1 MLIMKIEC
9 GPCRAKSRPNSEC
22 TWTAGR
28 SRNDAKAYREHIE
41 VLQQHIKT
49 LEQSAYLQ
57 DDMRNNEFSYHSE
70 TPTPSHTRSQQSGDG
85 YNPSPNSLN
94 VPDTS
99 LHGKFPSLPTTINEN
114 TSPASAM
121 VGSVETN
128 TGVAQEFYGRSS
140 ASNFMTQ
147 IRQAVAQQLG
157 DRSYTTNTAPFSSLG
172 MKKDSQRRKSQW
184 QDFNLDDCALPPKSR
199 ANALMSVYLDA
210 VHPLYPFIDRVALM
224 ESYESLFSSHSSIE
238 VDPSLLCALNLIFAL
253 SCQLDTTAAAEK
265 RQTSANV
272 FFRRAQKS
280 LDIWKMES
288 SLESVQVLLLLGQYL
303 QSTNEPLQCWVFVG
317 AATRMA
323 QSLGLHLP
331 ETSANV
337 GSIRQREILR
347 RVWHAC
353 ILMDRVL
360 AMTYGRPT
368 MISQVVASV
377 TPLPLPIDEEELSMG
392 TAEKDATSSSPSRLE
407 FFLHSLKLYEIME
420 ELLNA
425 TNSNIIRQN
434 TPSKASGVLGFCSAH
449 ATPLTE
455 IDDKLAAWEAELPDH
470 LRRLPNLQSP
480 ADSPSVN
487 VFYRQAVILRQR

>member
-1 MLIMKIEC
+1 MKIEC
-9 GPCRAKSRPNSEC
+9 GPCRAKSRPDSEC
-22 TWTAGR
+22 TWTVGR

-41 VLQQHIKT
+41 VLQQHIKS
-49 LEQSAYLQ
+49 LEQSACLQ
-57 DDMRNNEFSYHSE
+57 DDMRNNVFSYHSE
-70 TPTPSHTRSQQSGDG
+70 TPTPSHTRIQQSESS
-85 YNPSPNSLN
+85 YNPSPSSLN

-99 LHGKFPSLPTTINEN
+99 LHSKFTSLPTAINEN

-128 TGVAQEFYGRSS
+128 TGAAQEFYGGSS

-172 MKKDSQRRKSQW
+172 MKKHSQRRKSQW
-184 QDFNLDDCALPPKSR
+184 QDFNFDDCVLPPKSR
-199 ANALMSVYLDA
+199 ADALMSVYLDA
-210 VHPLYPFIDRVALM
+210 VHYLYPFIDRVALM
-224 ESYESLFSSHSSIE
+224 ESYESLFTSHGSVD

-253 SCQLDTTAAAEK
+253 SCQLDTTVTAEQ

-272 FFRRAQKS
+272 FFRRAQNL
-280 LDIWKMES
+280 LDIWKLES

-323 QSLGLHLP
+323 QSLGLHLS

-337 GSIRQREILR
+337 ASIRQREILR

-360 AMTYGRPT
+360 AMPYGRPT
-368 MISQVVASV
+368 MISQAVASV
-377 TPLPLPIDEEELSMG
+377 TPLPLPVDEEELSMG
-392 TAEKDATSSSPSRLE
+392 TAQTNVTSSSPSRLE

-434 TPSKASGVLGFCSAH
+434 VPPKVSGVLGFRSAH

-455 IDDKLAAWEAELPDH
+455 IDDKLVAWEAGLPDY
-470 LRRLPNLQSP
+470 LRLLPDLQSRAGP
-480 ADSPSVN
+480 SSVN
-487 VFYRQAVILRQR
+487 ILYRQAVILRQR